1 LTIFVPVS
9 YMSNSTRSED
19 SGDEGT
25 KAIESS
31 IKHAACVRMGNNTD
45 QELGT
50 VEDAGAEQG
59 DESKHESALTSEAL
73 GALGQNT
80 ASVLAG
86 SSPVLLGVHQGISKM
101 VIPAKALINRRACLQ
116 HTSQKPD
123 GTGEGGCY
131 VSSLDS
137 PSVAKQ
143 SSDTDHDGPPKMKR
157 TATHGK
163 DVTKLKKTAR
173 HLSHR
178 GFNV

>member
-1 LTIFVPVS
+1 
-9 YMSNSTRSED
+9 MSNSTRSED
-19 SGDEGT
+19 IGDEGS

-31 IKHAACVRMGNNTD
+31 IKHTACVLMGDNAN

-59 DESKHESALTSEAL
+59 DVSKHESAPTSEAL

-80 ASVLAG
+80 VSVLAG
-86 SSPVLLGVHQGISKM
+86 NSPTLLGVHQGISKM
-101 VIPAKALINRRACLQ
+101 IIPAKVLINGRACLQ
-116 HTSQKPD
+116 RTSGKPN
-123 GTGEGGCY
+123 GTGEGGCD

-143 SSDTDHDGPPKMKR
+143 SSGTDHGGPPKMKR

-178 GFNV
+178 GFNI